1 MRKERAFVKI
11 GFIKQ
16 SNKQCR
22 EYIMSINSQFG
33 FYAVLTD
40 PLIGYGEMTRIL
52 VDYKIAFVQLRMKDA
67 PQDMIRRTAEKMRA
81 LTLGSST
88 KFIVND
94 SPEIANEVD
103 ADGVHIG
110 QGDYPIED
118 VRAMVRPGMIIGL
131 STHSVTQT
139 TDACL
144 RNPDYIGVG
153 PVSATPTK
161 KNPDPVIGVD
171 GMKKQLDAA
180 TVPAVAIGGIE
191 FSNLRDVLSAGA
203 KNFCMVR
210 QLTKS
215 NNPSQV
221 LDEMK
226 KIYNEYY
233 PGFY

>member
-1 MRKERAFVKI
+1 MI
-11 GFIKQ
+11 
-16 SNKQCR
+16 
-22 EYIMSINSQFG
+22 INNQFG

-40 PLIGYGEMTRIL
+40 PLIGYEEITRIL
-52 VDYKIAFVQLRMKDA
+52 VDYNIAFVQLRMKDA
-67 PQDMIRRTAEKMRA
+67 PLDMIRRTAEKMRVI
-81 LTLGSST
+81 THGSST

-94 SPEIANEVD
+94 SPEIANEVG

-110 QGDYPIED
+110 QDDYPIEQ
-118 VRAMVRPGMIIGL
+118 VRNMIKPEMIIGL
-131 STHSVTQT
+131 STHSPSQT

-144 RNPDYIGVG
+144 RNPEYIGVG
-153 PVSATPTK
+153 PVYVTPTK
-161 KNPDPVIGVD
+161 HNPDPVIGLD

-180 TVPAVAIGGIE
+180 TVPAVAIGGID
-191 FSNLRDVLSAGA
+191 FSNIRHVLDAGA

-215 NNPSQV
+215 VKPSLV

>member
-1 MRKERAFVKI
+1 
-11 GFIKQ
+11 
-16 SNKQCR
+16 
-22 EYIMSINSQFG
+22 MSINRQFG
-33 FYAVLTD
+33 FYAVLTE
-40 PLIGYGEMTRIL
+40 PLIGYEEMTRIL
-52 VDYKIAFVQLRMKDA
+52 VDQKIAFVQLRMKDA
-67 PQDMIRRTAEKMRA
+67 PVDIIRRTAEKMRA
-81 LTLGSST
+81 ITSGSLTR
-88 KFIVND
+88 FIVND
-94 SPEIANEVD
+94 SPEIANEVS

-110 QGDYPIED
+110 QDDYPVED
-118 VRAMVRPGMIIGL
+118 VRAMIKPGMIIGL
-131 STHSVTQT
+131 STHSPSQT
-139 TDACL
+139 TDACM

-153 PVSATPTK
+153 PVYATPTK
-161 KNPDPVIGVD
+161 KNPDPVIGID

-215 NNPSQV
+215 DTPSKV

-226 KIYNEYY
+226 KIYNEFY

>member
-1 MRKERAFVKI
+1 M
-11 GFIKQ
+11 
-16 SNKQCR
+16 N
-22 EYIMSINSQFG
+22 INSQFG

-40 PLIGYGEMTRIL
+40 PLVGYEEMTRIL
-52 VDYKIAFVQLRMKDA
+52 VDHNIAFVQLRMKDA
-67 PQDMIRRTAEKMRA
+67 PLDLIRRTAEKMRCI
-81 LTLGSST
+81 TLGSST

-94 SPEIANEVD
+94 SPEIAIEVS

-110 QGDYPIED
+110 QDDYPVED
-118 VRAMVRPGMIIGL
+118 VRAMIKPGMIIGL
-131 STHSVTQT
+131 STHSPSQT
-139 TDACL
+139 TDACM
-144 RNPDYIGVG
+144 RCPDYIGVG
-153 PVSATPTK
+153 PVYATPTK
-161 KNPDPVIGVD
+161 KNPDPVIGLD

-180 TVPAVAIGGIE
+180 SVPAVVIGGID

-215 NNPSQV
+215 DKPSEV
-221 LDEMK
+221 LDKVK

>member
-1 MRKERAFVKI
+1 MKI
-11 GFIKQ
+11 D
-16 SNKQCR
+16 
-22 EYIMSINSQFG
+22 SQFG

-40 PLIGYGEMTRIL
+40 PLVGYEEMTRIL
-52 VDYKIAFVQLRMKDA
+52 VDHRIAFVQLRMKDA
-67 PQDMIRRTAEKMRA
+67 PLYTIRHTAEKMRSI
-81 LTLGSST
+81 TLGTST

-94 SPEIANEVD
+94 SPEIAIEIG

-110 QGDYPIED
+110 QDDYPIED
-118 VRAMVRPGMIIGL
+118 VRAMIKPGMIIGL
-131 STHSVTQT
+131 STHSPSQT
-139 TDACL
+139 ADACL

-153 PVSATPTK
+153 PVYATPTK
-161 KNPDPVIGVD
+161 KNPDPVIGLD

-180 TVPAVAIGGIE
+180 TVPAVVIGGID

-210 QLTKS
+210 QVTKS
-215 NNPSQV
+215 ESPSQV
-221 LDEMK
+221 LDEIK